1 MEITQ
6 VLNPRTIA
14 THVKA
19 ANKAEALEA
28 MADIFVKENVINDKE
43 QFLKDVYAR
52 EDFGAT
58 GIGNYI
64 AIPHGKSEAVVT
76 PGVAIAVLEN
86 EVEWESLD
94 DTGAKVV
101 ILFAVGADNEAAQEH
116 LKMLSVFSKKL
127 GDDKVVAKLKSADTV
142 EDVFHAFAEDNTVE
156 AEENEEELDLD
167 EISIM

>member
-1 MEITQ
+1 MEITE
-6 VLNPRTIA
+6 VLNPKMIT
-14 THVKA
+14 THLKV
-19 ANKAEALEA
+19 ANKAETLEA

-116 LKMLSVFSKKL
+116 LRMLSMFSKKL
-127 GDDKVVAKLKSADTV
+127 GDDKVVSKLKAADIV
-142 EDVFHAFAEDNTVE
+142 EDVINAFAEDDTVE
-156 AEENEEELDLD
+156 VEENEEELDLD

>member
-1 MEITQ
+1 MEITE
-6 VLNPRTIA
+6 VLNPKTIA

-28 MADIFVKENVINDKE
+28 MADIFVKENVISDKE
-43 QFLKDVYAR
+43 QFLKDVYER

-116 LKMLSVFSKKL
+116 LRMLSMFSKKL
-127 GDDKVVAKLKSADTV
+127 GDDKVVTKLKGADTV
-142 EDVFHAFAEDNTVE
+142 EDVFNAFAEDDTVE
-156 AEENEEELDLD
+156 AEETEEELDLD